1 MRVRRF
7 SSMRILVTGSKGF
20 VGSNLCE
27 GLKAI
32 RDSKDCRKRYQT
44 FLPLDVMECDRDI
57 TTDKLDSYCERAEF
71 VVHLAGVN
79 RPAEGDFSSNI
90 ASLGDVLSRLERA
103 KNFAPVLLSSS
114 AQAYLTGHYEGSEYG
129 KSKLDAER
137 ILRQYAKTHSTL
149 VYVFRFPNLY
159 GKWCRPHYNSF
170 VATLCDAIANDR
182 DYHVDDPSTE
192 LELLYIDDLVTCVL
206 ETMLGNVL
214 PDADGIC
221 HAGPTDR
228 ITIGEIIRLLRSF
241 HDSRETLAVPNLTV
255 GSFPKKLYSTF
266 LSYYELGSLA
276 YDLASSLDERGSFT
290 EFLRMPDCGQVSVN
304 VSKPG
309 ITKGQHWHNAK
320 AEKFLVVSGHALIRE
335 RRVGTDFKGSPYPVD
350 EYEVDGTHPRVVEM
364 APGMTHSITNLS
376 DTDDLVTVIWANEAF
391 NPSVPDTYHEEV

>member
-1 MRVRRF
+1 
-7 SSMRILVTGSKGF
+7 MRILVTGSKGF

-27 GLKAI
+27 ALKAI

-79 RPAEGDFSSNI
+79 RPAEGDFSGNI

-129 KSKLDAER
+129 KSKLGAER
-137 ILRQYAKTHSTL
+137 ILRQYAEAHSTL

-182 DYHVDDPSTE
+182 DYHVDDP
-192 LELLYIDDLVTCVL
+192 C
-206 ETMLGNVL
+206 
-214 PDADGIC
+214 
-221 HAGPTDR
+221 
-228 ITIGEIIRLLRSF
+228 
-241 HDSRETLAVPNLTV
+241 
-255 GSFPKKLYSTF
+255 
-266 LSYYELGSLA
+266 
-276 YDLASSLDERGSFT
+276 
-290 EFLRMPDCGQVSVN
+290 
-304 VSKPG
+304 
-309 ITKGQHWHNAK
+309 
-320 AEKFLVVSGHALIRE
+320 
-335 RRVGTDFKGSPYPVD
+335 
-350 EYEVDGTHPRVVEM
+350 
-364 APGMTHSITNLS
+364 
-376 DTDDLVTVIWANEAF
+376 
-391 NPSVPDTYHEEV
+391 